1 MLPVAQPWLEAE
13 RVDPSSLGSWLA
25 ASLLALAGLASWLGD
40 RSKADRHELKMRR
53 LREVAWERWRH
64 RLQVWA
70 AQDDLTLPAGDPPP
84 EDDE

>member
-1 MLPVAQPWLEAE
+1 M
-13 RVDPSSLGSWLA
+13 DPSSLGSWLA

-53 LREVAWERWRH
+53 LREVAWEDWRFAVK
-64 RLQVWA
+64 RWA
-70 AQDDLTLPAGDPPP
+70 AQHGLTVSDGDRPPLPAGDPPP